1 MKLYNYALLNSSLE
15 FIDAEN
21 GKVFLLNE
29 LSKLNFDSESKA
41 LVFAYLDNTIESIS
55 IFWSLMRSDH
65 CIALLSPSISIHFKE
80 ELEYLYKPKFVYDK
94 TREELTAYNRIVE
107 KGIYYFKAKTT
118 IENKIDSHIKLLL
131 STSGTTGS
139 PKFVKLSE
147 GNLIS
152 NAVSICDYL
161 PIRESDVT
169 PLNLPIFYS
178 YGLSILTSNALKGG
192 KIVCSN
198 DDLMKKEFWEN
209 FQKFGYTSFGGVP
222 FVFEMLDR
230 IGFTKKDYNSL
241 RYFTQAGGK
250 LQDVLVKKYAEYAQK
265 NQLKF
270 YVMYGQTEAT
280 ARMSYLPSEDLL
292 KKIGSIGKPIFNGSF
307 EIDTNTSELC
317 YSGPNVFGGYVEK
330 LNDLTFFD
338 KASVLRTG
346 DLARVDEDGYYF
358 ITGRLKRVAK
368 IFGNRINL
376 DEIES
381 ILYKKFKQDF
391 KCVCINDKDLLILT
405 DIYDNDLI
413 GAKDFVSKELK
424 LHISVIKTKIIESI
438 PLTVN
443 GKVDYK
449 ELINIYGVR

>member
-1 MKLYNYALLNSSLE
+1 MKLYDNALLNSSLE

-21 GKVFLLNE
+21 GKIFLLNE
-29 LSKLNFDSESKA
+29 LSNLNFDHDCKA

-55 IFWSLMRSDH
+55 VFWSLMRSDH
-65 CIALLSPSISIHFKE
+65 CIALLSPSISNNFKE
-80 ELEYLYKPKFVYDK
+80 ELEFLYKPVFVFDN
-94 TREELTAYNRIVE
+94 TRLELTGHNKIVD
-107 KGIYYFKAKTT
+107 KDIFYFKAKT
-118 IENKIDSHIKLLL
+118 ISEKKIDSQIKILL
-131 STSGTTGS
+131 STSGSTGS

-147 GNLIS
+147 KNLIS
-152 NAVSICDYL
+152 NAQSICNYL
-161 PIRESDVT
+161 PIQKSDVT

-230 IGFTKKDYNSL
+230 IGFTKKVYNSL

-265 NQLKF
+265 NCLKF

-280 ARMSYLPSEDLL
+280 ARMSYLPFEELL
-292 KKIGSIGKPIFNGSF
+292 NKIGSIGKPIFNGSF
-307 EIDTNTSELC
+307 DIDPNSSELC
-317 YSGPNVFGGYVEK
+317 YKGPNIYGGYVESP
-330 LNDLTFFD
+330 NDLTVYSQP
-338 KASVLRTG
+338 SVLKTG
-346 DLARVDEDGYYF
+346 DVARVDSDGYYF
-358 ITGRLKRVAK
+358 ITGRIKRFAK

-381 ILYKKFKQDF
+381 ILYKNFKQDF
-391 KCVCINDKDLLILT
+391 KCVCNNDKDLLIFT
-405 DIYDNDLI
+405 DVVDNNLI
-413 GAKDFVSKELK
+413 GAKDYVSKELK
-424 LHISVIKTKIIESI
+424 LHMSVIKTKFIESI